1 MGIEY
6 NAVRILKLAKSK
18 NIIFDKV
25 ATIGRQGL
33 HMKLKNIEKLLEGDL
48 SSLQDQTYS
57 ENLFKILGAKVIDS
71 FDYSNY
77 ENCTFVC
84 DMNKAIDD
92 KFKNKY
98 DLVFDGGTLEHVFN
112 FPVAIKNCMEMLKVD
127 GYFISVT
134 CCNNFPGHGFYQ
146 FSPELFFRIFNQEN
160 GFEILNLFIS
170 ENNIWYEVKNPEEV
184 KSRVIFR
191 NNHET
196 SLLVFAKKV
205 AEKNIFQLY
214 PYQSDYVSLW
224 KDQTH
229 ERITLLK
236 KIIRKFRDLCYKY
249 FVKYDKRFFTKIN

>member
-33 HMKLKNIEKLLEGDL
+33 HIKLKNIKKILEGDL
-48 SSLQDQTYS
+48 SSLKDQPYS
-57 ENLFKILGAKVIDS
+57 ENLFKILGTKEINS

-77 ENCTFVC
+77 EHCTFVC
-84 DMNKAIDD
+84 DMNKDIDN

-112 FPVAIKNCMEMLKVD
+112 FPVAIRNCMEMLKV
-127 GYFISVT
+127 GGHFISVT
-134 CCNNFPGHGFYQ
+134 CCNNFSGHGFYQ
-146 FSPELFFRIFNQEN
+146 FSPELFFRIFNQDN
-160 GFEILNLFIS
+160 GFEMLNLFIS
-170 ENNIWYEVKNPEEV
+170 ENNIWYEVKDPEDV

-196 SLLVFAKKV
+196 YLLILAKKV
-205 AEKNIFQLY
+205 AERNIFQIN

-224 KDQTH
+224 KDQNI
-229 ERITLLK
+229 EKINLFR
-236 KIIRKFRDLCYKY
+236 KIIRKFRDLFYRY